1 MRTRT
6 AENRIL
12 RTALEE
18 LEKTTE
24 LTAEVYPDVD
34 LEGPDAVIRITW
46 QGMEWHFAAEV
57 KYTLTPAMIGAAVQ

>member
-6 AENRIL
+6 AENKIL
-12 RTALEE
+12 RTALEK

-34 LEGPDAVIRITW
+34 LDGPDAVIRIAW
-46 QGMEWHFAAEV
+46 QDMEWYFAAEV
-57 KYTLTPAMIGAAVQ
+57 K